1 MDVIRSESE
10 RSRFLPDYLSVL
22 KEFFNDFFSLNS
34 KNEIILG
41 QVFEKIKN
49 FGKSLSPSFS
59 KNFLSRIGNLSKSGK
74 QKVFYTIFTM
84 NEHE

>member
-41 QVFEKIKN
+41 PVFEKKIFWKIIEPVIFEEFFIEN
-49 FGKSLSPSFS
+49 WESF
-59 KNFLSRIGNLSKSGK
+59 KKWKTKGFLYY
-74 QKVFYTIFTM
+74 FYY
-84 NEHE
+84 E